1 MKKTIVATLSVL
13 VVVALALAII
23 PTTRDEIYWRWASHK
38 DVTTSYESYL
48 KVCPDGRYV
57 AEARARYDELGWVD
71 AEKSNTIRSYRDYV
85 ATHPQGRFVQQA
97 ETKAS
102 ALRTDPTLYEAAL
115 RAGTDASLKE
125 FLADFPGHE
134 KEAQAQQAIKD
145 ISEGRDIVSLLNEK
159 KIEIEA
165 QGKGIRSVSVRFRR
179 LVTYPI
185 TVLVPIGS
193 YFISARQ
200 SAQNMVT
207 TTEIKVRL
215 TTDDWQSV
223 SVPSACANRP
233 RDIPGSG
240 DTFTVQRSPHQQE
253 LARLM
258 PVLDKAGVPYDVH
271 QAAVWIVTD
280 NADYGDMGILVS
292 GFGGF
297 GPRVIGEEDTA
308 RAMRI
313 CEEAGIDIKGKAIW
327 RDRQLIL
334 NGLEAGELKTWLDQK
349 K

>member
-1 MKKTIVATLSVL
+1 MKKTILAILIVL
-13 VVVALALAII
+13 VVVALALAIN
-23 PTTRDEIYWRWASHK
+23 PTTRDEIHWRWASHK
-38 DVTTSYESYL
+38 DVMPSYEFYL
-48 KVCPDGRYV
+48 KAWPDGRHV
-57 AEARARYDELGWVD
+57 AEARARYDERGWVD

-85 ATHPQGRFVQQA
+85 ETHPQGRFVQQA
-97 ETKAS
+97 ETRAS
-102 ALRTDPTLYEAAL
+102 ALRNDPTFYEAAL

-145 ISEGRDIVSLLNEK
+145 ISEGRDIFSLLNEK

-165 QGKGIRSVSVRFRR
+165 QGNGIQNVSVRFRR
-179 LVTYPI
+179 LVSYPI
-185 TVLVPIGS
+185 TVCVPIGS

-207 TTEIKVRL
+207 TTEIKVHL
-215 TTDDWQSV
+215 ITDDWKSV
-223 SVPSACANRP
+223 SVPAACANRP

-258 PVLDKAGVPYDVH
+258 PVLDKAGVPYDVR

-280 NADYGDMGILVS
+280 NADYDDMGILVS
-292 GFGGF
+292 RSGVFSSK
-297 GPRVIGEEDTA
+297 VIGEEDAA
-308 RAMRI
+308 RAMQI
-313 CEEAGIDIKGKAIW
+313 CEEAGIDIKRKAIW
-327 RDRQLIL
+327 KDRQRIL
-334 NGLEAGELKTWLDQK
+334 YGLKAGELKTWLDQK

>member
-1 MKKTIVATLSVL
+1 
-13 VVVALALAII
+13 
-23 PTTRDEIYWRWASHK
+23 
-38 DVTTSYESYL
+38 L
-48 KVCPDGRYV
+48 KAWPDGRHV

-102 ALRTDPTLYEAAL
+102 ALRTDPTLYKAAL
-115 RAGTDASLKE
+115 RVGTDASLKE

-179 LVTYPI
+179 LVTYTI
-185 TVLVPIGS
+185 TVHVPIGS
-193 YFISARQ
+193 YFISTMQ

-207 TTEIKVRL
+207 TAEIKFRL
-215 TTDDWQSV
+215 TNDDWQSV
-223 SVPSACANRP
+223 SVHAACANRP

-240 DTFTVQRSPHQQE
+240 DTFTV
-253 LARLM
+253 
-258 PVLDKAGVPYDVH
+258 
-271 QAAVWIVTD
+271 
-280 NADYGDMGILVS
+280 
-292 GFGGF
+292 
-297 GPRVIGEEDTA
+297 
-308 RAMRI
+308 
-313 CEEAGIDIKGKAIW
+313 
-327 RDRQLIL
+327 
-334 NGLEAGELKTWLDQK
+334 
-349 K
+349 